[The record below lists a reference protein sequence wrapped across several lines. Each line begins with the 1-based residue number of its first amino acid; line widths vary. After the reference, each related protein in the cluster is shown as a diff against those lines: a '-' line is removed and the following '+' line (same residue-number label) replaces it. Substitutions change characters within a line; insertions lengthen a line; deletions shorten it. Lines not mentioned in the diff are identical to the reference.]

1 MGEKVVD
8 YEFYLAALT
17 HPPALCCKKP
27 KLHKEA
33 ASSSLS
39 VHGLWPSRVA
49 GQSPVN
55 CAVPAATESASA
67 PRPLSKREAHEWRK
81 HGSCSGLTQD
91 YYFLEERRLGMS
103 EPVRHLRTV
112 LDRGRA
118 AGALH
123 VDMEELVR
131 LPGTSNITTSHGHRP
146 SSSSSGSSSLAIKTS
161 QDCRLEEIT
170 LCLSKTAD
178 GAPGVLIPCPARLL
192 SGARNSGRSHYK
204 CTKVFIGS
212 SCSALTPAMVEL
224 LKKKEKVKVKVENM
238 NMNMDN
244 PS

>member
-1 MGEKVVD
+1 MRDKVGD
-8 YEFYLAALT
+8 YDEFYLGALS
-17 HPPALCCKKP
+17 HPPTLCCKKP
-27 KLHKEA
+27 KLCKEV

-49 GQSPVN
+49 GHNPMN
-55 CAVPAATESASA
+55 CAVPSAMESASA
-67 PRPLSKREAHEWRK
+67 PRPLSRREAHEWRK

-131 LPGTSNITTSHGHRP
+131 LPPGTSK
-146 SSSSSGSSSLAIKTS
+146 SSSSSSSSLAVKTS

-170 LCLSKTAD
+170 LCLSKAAD
-178 GAPGVLIPCPARLL
+178 GSFGRLIPCPTRLL

-224 LKKKEKVKVKVENM
+224 LKEKEKVKVKVEVKNM
-238 NMNMDN
+238 M
-244 PS
+244 S